1 MIRINLLGVSKPRK
15 RAGVAVPAAMRAPN
29 VAMIA
34 AVLAVVTVGGN
45 YAWYWTLNHE
55 SSQLRVQM
63 QREDE
68 KNRRLADVKAKYT
81 ELEKQKNQYEHRV
94 NVINELAKQKQ
105 GPVDLLTTI
114 ADTVN
119 RTDAVWLNTM
129 KENGTAIDLEGVA
142 LSVNAVATLMQNLR
156 NTGQFR
162 SVEIKETFQD
172 DVVKN
177 VQAFVFTL
185 TCERQQAQETQPAQ
199 PAQQTKKS

>member
-15 RAGVAVPAAMRAPN
+15 RAGVAVPAAMKAPN
-29 VAMIA
+29 MAVIA
-34 AVLAVVTVGGN
+34 AVLAVVTLGGN
-45 YAWYWTLNHE
+45 YAWYWTLTHDAG
-55 SSQLRVQM
+55 QIRIQM
-63 QREDE
+63 QREED
-68 KNRRLADVKAKYT
+68 KNRRLVDVKAKYT

-114 ADTVN
+114 ANTVN
-119 RTDAVWLNTM
+119 HTDAVWLNTM

-142 LSVNAVATLMQNLR
+142 LSVDAVATLMQNLR
-156 NTGQFR
+156 STGQFR

-172 DVVKN
+172 NVVKD

-185 TCERQQAQETQPAQ
+185 TCERQQAQEAQ
-199 PAQQTKKS
+199 PAQQQQTKKS